1 MYIDVVPNRKSPP
14 AVLLRQSRRDGGKI
28 VKTTLANLSQCPPE
42 AVAALR
48 LALRGV
54 ALVPHE
60 EVFAVER
67 SIPHGHVQAV
77 LGVMRTVGMD
87 ALLAARPC
95 RERALVLAMIA
106 QRLLDPCSKLATT
119 RVWHTTT
126 LAQELGVADADAND
140 LYAALDWLQQRQ
152 GRIEKKLAAC
162 PLARR
167 GYNRDGDKLPSIV
180 YGLLTDGAGRPI
192 AVDVYPGN
200 TGDPSTVPDQVEKLR
215 MRFRRGAGRRPGHAD
230 THADQRLARASRS
243 GLDFRAALSG
253 HSRAGRARRVP
264 TLALRYAAP
273 RRDHQRRLS
282 RRTARGVLQPGL
294 GRGPCTDA

>member
-1 MYIDVVPNRKSPP
+1 M
-14 AVLLRQSRRDGGKI
+14 LLRESRREGGKI
-28 VKTTLANLSQCPPE
+28 VKTTLANLSTCPPE
-42 AVAALR
+42 AVEALR

-95 RERALVLAMIA
+95 RERDLVLAMIA

-126 LAQELGVADADAND
+126 LAQELGVDDADAND

-152 GRIEKKLAAC
+152 GRIEKKLATGIS
-162 PLARR
+162 PTARSCSSTSR
-167 GYNRDGDKLPSIV
+167 V
-180 YGLLTDGAGRPI
+180 RPI
-192 AVDVYPGN
+192 
-200 TGDPSTVPDQVEKLR
+200 
-215 MRFRRGAGRRPGHAD
+215 M
-230 THADQRLARASRS
+230 
-243 GLDFRAALSG
+243 
-253 HSRAGRARRVP
+253 AGRAPSPDVATTATGTSYR
-264 TLALRYAAP
+264 AL
-273 RRDHQRRLS
+273 S
-282 RRTARGVLQPGL
+282 TAY
-294 GRGPCTDA
+294 

>member
-1 MYIDVVPNRKSPP
+1 MYIDIVPNRTSPP
-14 AVLLRQSRRDGGKI
+14 AVLLRQSRREGGKI

-95 RERALVLAMIA
+95 RERDLVLAMIA

-126 LAQELGVADADAND
+126 LAQELGVADADANA
-140 LYAALDWLQQRQ
+140 LYAALDWLHQRQ
-152 GRIEKKLAAC
+152 GRIEKKLAARHLTDGAVVLFDVSSSSYHGRTC

-167 GYNRDGDKLPSIV
+167 GYNRDGEKLP
-180 YGLLTDGAGRPI
+180 G
-192 AVDVYPGN
+192 
-200 TGDPSTVPDQVEKLR
+200 
-215 MRFRRGAGRRPGHAD
+215 
-230 THADQRLARASRS
+230 
-243 GLDFRAALSG
+243 LSG
-253 HSRAGRARRVP
+253 FP
-264 TLALRYAAP
+264 N
-273 RRDHQRRLS
+273 DI
-282 RRTARGVLQPGL
+282 
-294 GRGPCTDA
+294 

>member
-126 LAQELGVADADAND
+126 LAQELG
-140 LYAALDWLQQRQ
+140 
-152 GRIEKKLAAC
+152 GR
-162 PLARR
+162 RR
-167 GYNRDGDKLPSIV
+167 GR
-180 YGLLTDGAGRPI
+180 
-192 AVDVYPGN
+192 
-200 TGDPSTVPDQVEKLR
+200 E
-215 MRFRRGAGRRPGHAD
+215 
-230 THADQRLARASRS
+230 
-243 GLDFRAALSG
+243 
-253 HSRAGRARRVP
+253 
-264 TLALRYAAP
+264 
-273 RRDHQRRLS
+273 
-282 RRTARGVLQPGL
+282 
-294 GRGPCTDA
+294 